1 MQFGLVVV
9 AAWVLLT
16 ALWFILPTARADL
29 YDLLISRTTA
39 KWCALGPGTT
49 AHCDLTM
56 GGSLH
61 VHRAAASGAQ
71 GTMPQR
77 VAPYPSRYAVVL
89 ARVTPD
95 SRILDIGIG
104 TASALVRNQELVLGR
119 RVTVVGIDPEREYV
133 TKAARVVA
141 AAGLADAVKV
151 HRLSIYEPGLRSAFA
166 GKAKF
171 DHVYFSGSLTV
182 LRDPVAALRCAAT
195 MLKPGGRVYV
205 TQCFHNRPA
214 PLMARL
220 KPLLRRFTSIDF
232 GRVVLAAEISELA
245 ERAGLHVIEDAPVP
259 GSIDTRWQTARLVVF
274 GLGSKG

>member
-9 AAWVLLT
+9 ALWVLLT
-16 ALWFILPTARADL
+16 ALWYILPTARADL

-49 AHCDLTM
+49 AHKGPATSRWL
-56 GGSLH
+56 
-61 VHRAAASGAQ
+61 AASARKGL
-71 GTMPQR
+71 
-77 VAPYPSRYAVVL
+77 APYPSRYAAVL

-95 SRILDIGIG
+95 SRVLDIGIG
-104 TASALVRNQELVLGR
+104 TASALVRNQELVLGQ

-171 DHVYFSGSLTV
+171 DHAYFSGSLTV

-195 MLKPGGRVYV
+195 MLKPGGMVYV

-214 PLMARL
+214 PLTARL
-220 KPLLRRFTSIDF
+220 KPMLRRFTSIDF
-232 GRVVLAAEISELA
+232 GRVVLAAEIAEIA

-259 GSIDTRWQTARLVVF
+259 GSIDTRWQTARLVVL
-274 GLGSKG
+274 GQGSKG

>member
-1 MQFGLVVV
+1 
-9 AAWVLLT
+9 
-16 ALWFILPTARADL
+16 
-29 YDLLISRTTA
+29 
-39 KWCALGPGTT
+39 
-49 AHCDLTM
+49 M

-61 VHRAAASGAQ
+61 VHRAAAGA
-71 GTMPQR
+71 QR
-77 VAPYPSRYAVVL
+77 VAPYPSRYAAVL

-95 SRILDIGIG
+95 SRVLDIGIG
-104 TASALVRNQELVLGR
+104 TAGALVRNQELVLGR

-141 AAGLADAVKV
+141 AAGLADAIKV
-151 HRLSIYEPGLRSAFA
+151 HCLSIYEPGLRSAFA

-171 DHVYFSGSLTV
+171 DDASFSGSLAL

-214 PLMARL
+214 PLTARL
-220 KPLLRRFTSIDF
+220 KPMLRRFTSIDF
-232 GRVVLAAEISELA
+232 GRVVLAAEIAEIA

-259 GSIDTRWQTARLVVF
+259 GSIDTRWQTARLVVL
-274 GLGSKG
+274 GQGSKG